1 MSQQINLLN
10 PAFRKRHELFTALM
24 LAQALIV
31 LALVMAGVYGYQS
44 RQVTLLAK
52 QVQAGADSLEQERA
66 RLVRVAAE
74 YAPRKKDAALEKR
87 MQELEQQLKG
97 EEAVLDVLQS
107 GSLGNTQGYSGYMR
121 AFARQTVNGLWLTGF
136 SIKGAGKD
144 MAIGGRTLR
153 PELVPAYIRRLNQEA
168 VTQGRAF
175 AALEIQQPKVEPAT
189 KDKPAQTPNYLEFN
203 LHSNAAESAK

>member
-24 LAQALIV
+24 LARALIV
-31 LALVMAGVYGYQS
+31 LALIMAGVYGYQS

-52 QVQAGADSLEQERA
+52 QVQAGADNLEQERA

-74 YAPRKKDAALEKR
+74 YAPRKKDAELEKR
-87 MQELEQQLKG
+87 MQELEQQLEG

-136 SIKGAGKD
+136 SIRGAGKD

-189 KDKPAQTPNYLEFN
+189 KDRPAQTANYLEFN
-203 LHSNAAESAK
+203 LHSNAAEVAK

>member
-10 PAFRKRHELFTALM
+10 PAFRKKHEWFTALM

-31 LALVMAGVYGYQS
+31 LAVIMAGVYAYQY
-44 RQVTLLAK
+44 RQVMLLAK
-52 QVQAGADSLEQERA
+52 QAQAGADSLTQEQA
-66 RLVRVAAE
+66 RLVKMGAE
-74 YAPRKKDAALEKR
+74 YAPRQKNAALEKR
-87 MQELEQQLKG
+87 VTELEQQLKG
-97 EEAVLDVLQS
+97 EEAVLEVLQS

-136 SIKGAGKD
+136 SIKGAGQD

-153 PELVPAYIRRLNQEA
+153 PELVPAYIQSLNQEA
-168 VTQGRAF
+168 VTKGRAF

-189 KDKPAQTPNYLEFN
+189 KDKPEQTPNYLEFN
-203 LHSNAAESAK
+203 LHSNAAEGAK

>member
-87 MQELEQQLKG
+87 MQELEQQLEG

-136 SIKGAGKD
+136 SIRGAGKD

-189 KDKPAQTPNYLEFN
+189 KDGPAQTANYLEFN
-203 LHSNAAESAK
+203 LHSNAAEVAK